1 MWELNM
7 ALTQKNYL
15 GKMRFH
21 DFVPLDF
28 NLYDFNKVDVSINIL
43 DFASNS

>member
-1 MWELNM
+1 M

-15 GKMRFH
+15 GKLSFH

-28 NLYDFNKVDVSINIL
+28 NFNDFSKVDVSINIK

>member
-1 MWELNM
+1 M

-15 GKMRFH
+15 GKLSFH

-28 NLYDFNKVDVSINIL
+28 NFNDFSKVDVSINIR
-43 DFASNS
+43 DFASNT

>member
-1 MWELNM
+1 MWELKM
-7 ALTQKNYL
+7 ALTHNFYL

-28 NLYDFNKVDVSINIL
+28 NFPDFSKVDVSINIF
-43 DFASNS
+43 DFASDS